1 MIPIVDQVGM
11 GLTPTIFAQTEGVG
25 EAISKSLPFADDLV
39 KSGTNLGIAVVFLVI
54 GWIVA
59 LFAKK
64 IVRGVLKSTD
74 IDNRIVSWIG
84 GDSQGKSLQIE
95 DWIANLAFWL
105 IFLFAIVAFLQ
116 KLELDGV
123 SGPLAT
129 LLGKVTSF
137 LPQVIAAVILIG
149 VAWLLATLVKLVV
162 TRVLDSMGLDER
174 LGQQVREEGS
184 SSDGQFSIN
193 QTIGNA
199 LYWFIF
205 LLFLPSILSTLQLE
219 GTLAPVQGLLNEIL
233 AILPNIF
240 AGILIG
246 AAGWLIAQIV
256 RRVVTNFLTAA
267 GVDRVGGKVG
277 LSSASG
283 KQSLSW
289 ILGTIVYILILIPAA
304 IAALNALQI
313 SAISEPAIAMLQQVL
328 NILPNI
334 FAAGVVLILFYI
346 AGQYVSEIVTNILTS
361 FGFNNLF
368 DWLGFSQAK
377 APTTTD
383 DTTPLDLA
391 LELELEVDESA
402 AAETKPSRTPSELAG
417 IIVLVAIVLVGTLT
431 AVDILQIEALRIVV
445 GTILAIAG
453 QVLVG
458 VAIFAVGLF
467 LSNQASNLIAS
478 SGTRQSQLVAQ
489 AARIAI
495 IVLVSAMALQ
505 QVGLAPNII
514 NLAFGLLVGGIA
526 VAIALAFGLGGR
538 DIAAQ
543 QIQEWLES
551 FKKD

>member
-11 GLTPTIFAQTEGVG
+11 GLTPTFLAQAGG
-25 EAISKSLPFADDLV
+25 EAVGDAITKSLPFADDLI
-39 KSGTNLGIAVVFLVI
+39 KSGTNLGIAVIFLVI

-64 IVRGVLKSTD
+64 IVRGVLKNTD

-84 GDSQGKSLQIE
+84 GDSQGKSIQIE
-95 DWIANLAFWL
+95 DWIANLTFWL

-137 LPQVIAAVILIG
+137 LPQVIAAAILIG

-184 SSDGQFSIN
+184 SSDSQFSIN

-219 GTLAPVQGLLNEIL
+219 GTLAPVQALLNEIL

-267 GVDRVGGKVG
+267 GVDRVGGRVG

-368 DWLGFSQAK
+368 DWLGFSQAQ

-383 DTTPLDLA
+383 ETAPLEP
-391 LELELEVDESA
+391 ELGADEST
-402 AAETKPSRTPSELAG
+402 AAETKSSRTPSELAG
-417 IIVLVAIVLVGTLT
+417 IIVLVAIILVGTLT